1 MTSLAHTLGTKAPRR
16 KDRQPCTHART
27 PVCRKK
33 RQRASTLAAAV
44 MCHHPCSYAHVC
56 VCVCVCCRRATL
68 IDRIKAA
75 EGWLQFEVVTPL
87 LVDPPK
93 PAATR
98 SHTVPVLSMI
108 CLAMAVAMGALI
120 QSHGVTV
127 DDVRKFVTE
136 DLQDLSMDDVYTISV
151 DDVYKLGRLLAPPA
165 STPSAHTAPLRD
177 HTPVAAAGARDFRI
191 MSTMECDAGLIK
203 VNTEVECVQAAT
215 TLGFPF
221 ERVIG
226 ATSFYWG
233 AQEAWKCV
241 YETEDRK
248 VGQSHSVHKVK
259 MAQHLDSI
267 RPRL

>member
-1 MTSLAHTLGTKAPRR
+1 MHTRTHTGVSQKETARKHACCGRDVSPSLL
-16 KDRQPCTHART
+16 
-27 PVCRKK
+27 VC
-33 RQRASTLAAAV
+33 A
-44 MCHHPCSYAHVC
+44 C